1 MNKSELRKKYLDIR
15 RSIPHKKEKSLIIKD
30 KLLSLLSK
38 YHVIGIYAS
47 MDDEVSTDEL
57 IKELL
62 HLSKVVVLPKIEGD
76 HISFYQITSLDDL
89 EVQGKYQIREPIGQK
104 ALKEAVGAIIVP
116 GICFDMKK
124 NRLGFGKA
132 YYDKYLSKQ
141 DIYKIGIC
149 FDEQIIDEI
158 PTEEWD
164 IKMDIVISDK
174 RMIN

>member
-1 MNKSELRKKYLDIR
+1 MNKLELRKKYLDIR
-15 RSIPHKKEKSLIIKD
+15 KELPNKKEKSLIIKD
-30 KLLSLLSK
+30 KVLSLLSK

-47 MDDEVSTDEL
+47 MDDEVSTDGL
-57 IKELL
+57 IIELL
-62 HLSKVVVLPKIEGD
+62 KLSKVVVLPKIEDD

-89 EVQGKYQIREPIGQK
+89 IVQGKYQIREPMGHNRP
-104 ALKEAVGAIIVP
+104 KEPIEAIIVP
-116 GICFDMKK
+116 GISFDMKK

-132 YYDKYLSKQ
+132 YYDKYLSKL

-149 FDEQIIDEI
+149 FDELIVDEI

-174 RMIN
+174 RIIN

>member
-15 RSIPHKKEKSLIIKD
+15 KELPNKKEKSLIIKD
-30 KLLSLLSK
+30 KVISLLSK

-47 MDDEVSTDEL
+47 MDDEVFTDEL
-57 IKELL
+57 IIELL
-62 HLSKVVVLPKIEGD
+62 KLSKVVVLPRIEDD

-89 EVQGKYQIREPIGQK
+89 EVQGKYQIREPMGHNRP
-104 ALKEAVGAIIVP
+104 KEPIEAIIVP
-116 GICFDMKK
+116 GISFDMKK

-132 YYDKYLSKQ
+132 YYDKYLSKL

-149 FDEQIIDEI
+149 FDELIVDEL

>member
-15 RSIPHKKEKSLIIKD
+15 KELPNKKEKSLIIKD
-30 KLLSLLSK
+30 KVLSLLSK
-38 YHVIGIYAS
+38 HHVIGIYAS

-57 IKELL
+57 ILELL
-62 HLSKVVVLPKIEGD
+62 KLSKVVVLPKIEDD
-76 HISFYQITSLDDL
+76 HISFYQIASLDDL
-89 EVQGKYQIREPIGQK
+89 EVQGKYQIREPMGHNRP
-104 ALKEAVGAIIVP
+104 KEPIEAIIVP
-116 GICFDMKK
+116 GISFDTKK

-132 YYDKYLSKQ
+132 YYDKYLSKL

-149 FDEQIIDEI
+149 FDELIVDEL

-174 RMIN
+174 RVVI

>member
-1 MNKSELRKKYLDIR
+1 MNKPELRKKYLDIR
-15 RSIPHKKEKSLIIKD
+15 RSISHKKEKSLIIKD
-30 KLLSLLSK
+30 KLLSILSK
-38 YHVIGIYAS
+38 YQVIGVYAS
-47 MDDEVSTDEL
+47 MEDEVSTDEL
-57 IKELL
+57 ILELL
-62 HLSKVVVLPKIEGD
+62 DLNKVVVLPKIEGD
-76 HISFYQITSLDDL
+76 HINFYQITSLDEL
-89 EVQGKYQIREPIGQK
+89 KPQGRYLIREPIGQK
-104 ALKEAVGAIIVP
+104 APKEAVGAIIVP

-124 NRLGFGKA
+124 NRLGFGRA

-149 FDEQIIDEI
+149 FDEQIIEEM